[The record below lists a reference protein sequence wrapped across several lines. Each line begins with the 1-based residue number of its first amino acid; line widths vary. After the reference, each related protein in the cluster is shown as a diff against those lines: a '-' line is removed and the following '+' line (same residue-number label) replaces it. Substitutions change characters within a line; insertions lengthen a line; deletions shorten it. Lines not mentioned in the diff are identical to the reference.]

1 MARKKFY
8 DENGVE
14 VKKRGGCLKWIGIAL
29 AVIIILTL
37 IGSIV
42 GGGDSDS
49 NEVTTTESSSN
60 ESSEENSTS
69 ESSESDLPR
78 EYKNALKKAESYLGS
93 GFHFSET
100 GLRGQLEF
108 EEFPQDA
115 IDYAMENVEADYN
128 EQAVKAAKSYAESD
142 FAMSDQGVYDQLIF
156 EGFTEEQAQHGLD
169 SLD

>member
-1 MARKKFY
+1 MARKKYY

-14 VKKRGGCLKWIGIAL
+14 VKKRGGCFKWIGIAL
-29 AVIIILTL
+29 AAIIVLVL

-49 NEVTTTESSSN
+49 NEATTTESTTTESSSN
-60 ESSEENSTS
+60 ESAEEKSTS
-69 ESSESDLPR
+69 ESSESEESDIPR

-93 GFHFSET
+93 AFHFSET
-100 GLRGQLEF
+100 GLRGQLEY

-128 EQAVKAAKSYAESD
+128 EQAEKAAK
-142 FAMSDQGVYDQLIF
+142 
-156 EGFTEEQAQHGLD
+156 
-169 SLD
+169 